1 MPNTYS
7 QIYIHLVFAVKHRD
21 RLLPATHK
29 EEIHKYI
36 TGICKKN
43 ATKLIAINSVSNHIH
58 ILIGMNPV
66 IALSD
71 LVRDIK
77 SSSTVFINEKGFVR
91 GKFSW
96 QEGYGAFSNG
106 HSQLGGVVKY
116 IENQE
121 KHHARKSFK
130 DEYLDMLKKWDVAY
144 ADKYLFD
151 FDGIE

>member
-1 MPNTYS
+1 MADTYS
-7 QIYIHLVFAVKHRD
+7 QIYIHIVCAVKHRD
-21 RLLPATHK
+21 RLLPSAQR

-43 ATKLIAINSVSNHIH
+43 STKLIVINSVPNHIH
-58 ILIGMNPV
+58 ILVGMNPA

-77 SSSTVFINEKGFVR
+77 SSSTAFINEKKMVR
-91 GKFSW
+91 GKFAW
-96 QEGYGAFSNG
+96 QVGYGAFSNG

-121 KHHARKSFK
+121 KHHTRKSFR

-144 ADKYLFD
+144 EERYAFD
-151 FDGIE
+151 FSEDE